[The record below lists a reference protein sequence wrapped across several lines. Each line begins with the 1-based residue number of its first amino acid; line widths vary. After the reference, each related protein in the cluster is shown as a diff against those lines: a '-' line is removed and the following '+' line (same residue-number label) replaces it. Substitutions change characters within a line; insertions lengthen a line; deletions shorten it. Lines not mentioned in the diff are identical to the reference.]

1 MARRFRRKFRGRKF
15 RKRSFRRRSYRRGN
29 RSGRRANRIVS
40 IKRTQLYQYYRNSGA
55 PYLIQGTQ
63 SFRLADLP
71 NYGEFQVVF
80 QYYRIKWIKLEF
92 VPNMSPEI
100 QYATAVNGPT
110 SSWGATDILYAKRHA
125 DGNQRDFNEL
135 LQIQSS
141 KRRKVSQRFTTWL
154 KPAVAQ
160 GVYNTTTSWGYA
172 PKLSPWIN
180 GDYTSV
186 PHYGITFQS
195 NPSENSNQLIPTN
208 YILNCYATY
217 YVDFKG
223 IR

>member
-1 MARRFRRKFRGRKF
+1 MARRFRRKFRGRKY

-55 PYLIQGTQ
+55 PYLIQGAQ

-71 NYGEFQVVF
+71 NYGEFQVLF

-110 SSWGATDILYAKRHA
+110 SSWEPQTFCMLKDMRTAIRGTLMNYYRFRVLKDARYP
-125 DGNQRDFNEL
+125 RDL
-135 LQIQSS
+135 LH
-141 KRRKVSQRFTTWL
+141 
-154 KPAVAQ
+154 
-160 GVYNTTTSWGYA
+160 G
-172 PKLSPWIN
+172 
-180 GDYTSV
+180 
-186 PHYGITFQS
+186 
-195 NPSENSNQLIPTN
+195 
-208 YILNCYATY
+208 
-217 YVDFKG
+217 
-223 IR
+223 

>member
-1 MARRFRRKFRGRKF
+1 
-15 RKRSFRRRSYRRGN
+15 
-29 RSGRRANRIVS
+29 
-40 IKRTQLYQYYRNSGA
+40 
-55 PYLIQGTQ
+55 
-63 SFRLADLP
+63 
-71 NYGEFQVVF
+71 
-80 QYYRIKWIKLEF
+80 
-92 VPNMSPEI
+92 MSPEI

-141 KRRKVSQRFTTWL
+141 KRRKISQRFTTWL
-154 KPAVAQ
+154 KPAAAQ
-160 GVYNTTTSWGYA
+160 GVYNTTTTWGYA

-180 GDYTSV
+180 ADYTSV

-195 NPSENSNQLIPTN
+195 NPSEGSNQVIPTN

>member
-1 MARRFRRKFRGRKF
+1 MARRFRRKFRGRKY

-55 PYLIQGTQ
+55 PYLIQGAQ

-71 NYGEFQVVF
+71 NYGEFQVLF

-135 LQIQSS
+135 LQIQSV

-154 KPAVAQ
+154 KPAAAQ
-160 GVYNTTTSWGYA
+160 GFIIRPLRGVMR
-172 PKLSPWIN
+172 LSYLHGLTEIILVFL
-180 GDYTSV
+180 TMALHFRVIHQRTAISL
-186 PHYGITFQS
+186 FL
-195 NPSENSNQLIPTN
+195 LI
-208 YILNCYATY
+208 IFSIATL
-217 YVDFKG
+217 
-223 IR
+223 RTM

>member
-1 MARRFRRKFRGRKF
+1 MARRFRRKFRGRKY

-55 PYLIQGTQ
+55 PYLIQGAQ

-71 NYGEFQVVF
+71 NYGEFQVLF

-135 LQIQSS
+135 LQIQSV

-154 KPAVAQ
+154 KPAAAQ
-160 GVYNTTTSWGYA
+160 GVYNTTLRGVMR
-172 PKLSPWIN
+172 LSYLHGLTEIILVFL
-180 GDYTSV
+180 TMALHFRVIHQRTAISL
-186 PHYGITFQS
+186 FL
-195 NPSENSNQLIPTN
+195 LI
-208 YILNCYATY
+208 IFSIATL
-217 YVDFKG
+217 
-223 IR
+223 RTM

>member
-1 MARRFRRKFRGRKF
+1 MVRVRISYRIRLKAFLAGTFSSLSNGKKMARRFRRKFRGRKF

-55 PYLIQGTQ
+55 PYLIQGAQ
-63 SFRLADLP
+63 SFKLSDLP
-71 NYGEFQVVF
+71 NYGEFQVLF

-125 DGNQRDFNEL
+125 DSNQRTL
-135 LQIQSS
+135 
-141 KRRKVSQRFTTWL
+141 
-154 KPAVAQ
+154 
-160 GVYNTTTSWGYA
+160 
-172 PKLSPWIN
+172 
-180 GDYTSV
+180 
-186 PHYGITFQS
+186 
-195 NPSENSNQLIPTN
+195 TN
-208 YILNCYATY
+208 YYRFRVLKDARYPR
-217 YVDFKG
+217 DLLHG
-223 IR
+223 